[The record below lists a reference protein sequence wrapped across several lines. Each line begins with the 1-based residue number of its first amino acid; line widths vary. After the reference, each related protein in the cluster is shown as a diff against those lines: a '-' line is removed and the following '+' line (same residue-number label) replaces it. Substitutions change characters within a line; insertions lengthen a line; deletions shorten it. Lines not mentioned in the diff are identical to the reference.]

1 MNENKANQ
9 ILGNIEQLTETLAVG
24 TNEWIARE
32 QVKYALA
39 ARNESFWAALN
50 PYLADIRKGMATS
63 ETADAIEAIVKE
75 IL

>member
-39 ARNESFWAALN
+39 ARNDAFWAALN
-50 PYLADIRKGMATS
+50 PQLALIRSGDSTS
-63 ETADAIEAIVKE
+63 ATADNIERLVKE